1 MTERLPFEE
10 GPSSWTGPTL
20 TTDMVRRAEAT
31 LGVRLPRAY
40 VELMY
45 QQNGGVLKDG
55 CFPTRFRTSW
65 TADHFQVDV
74 IMGVGFPEG
83 LDALSSHL
91 IAEWGYPEVGV
102 VLGVTPLAGPDT
114 VMLDYSTSGPDGEP
128 AVAYVGEDRVPRRVA
143 NSFEAFMNGLVS
155 CQAYADDDQDQ

>member
-1 MTERLPFEE
+1 
-10 GPSSWTGPTL
+10 
-20 TTDMVRRAEAT
+20 MVRRAEAT
-31 LGVRLPRAY
+31 LGVRLPHAY
-40 VELMY
+40 VEVMY

-55 CFPTRFRTSW
+55 CFPTSFRTFW

-83 LDALSSHL
+83 VDALSAYL

-114 VMLDYSTSGPDGEP
+114 VMLDYSASGPDGEP

-143 NSFEAFMNGLVS
+143 NSFEEFMNRLVS
-155 CQAYADDDQDQ
+155 CQAYDDDQDQ